1 MREAVYLNLESSF
14 AAAFA
19 AGALSF
25 LSPCIL
31 PLVPAYIGFIS
42 GVSAS
47 ELTAGGGG
55 ATWRAPLAA
64 SAFVAGF
71 SLVFTAMGASA
82 SAIGGFVSAHLQ
94 VLGWIAGAFV
104 VFVGAHFLS
113 PYKLS
118 WLYRSAAIPIA
129 ARPASLTGAFALGMA
144 FALGWSPCAG
154 PVLAAVLFLAAGQ
167 ETLWRGVA
175 LLLTYSA
182 GLGAPFLAAAFATGI
197 FSRAV
202 AARRHWLAFVE
213 KANGALL
220 IVMGLAMMTNALPR
234 VSEWL
239 LNAFPALGAIG

>member
-1 MREAVYLNLESSF
+1 MGLQSSF

-31 PLVPAYIGFIS
+31 PLVPAYIGYIS
-42 GVSAS
+42 GVSAA
-47 ELTAGGGG
+47 EAPTGGGC
-55 ATWRAPLAA
+55 ARWRAPLAA
-64 SAFVAGF
+64 SAFIAGF
-71 SLVFTAMGASA
+71 SAIFTAMGASA
-82 SAIGGFVSAHLQ
+82 SAIGGFVGAHLQ
-94 VLGWIAGAFV
+94 ALGWIAGVFII
-104 VFVGAHFLS
+104 FVGVHFLR
-113 PYKLS
+113 PFGFS
-118 WLYRSAAIPIA
+118 WLYRSATVPIA

-167 ETLWRGVA
+167 ATLGRGVA

-182 GLGAPFLAAAFATGI
+182 GLGAPFLAAAFATGA

-202 AARRHWLAFVE
+202 AARRRWLGFVE
-213 KANGALL
+213 KANGLLL
-220 IVMGLAMMTNALPR
+220 IAMGLAMLTNALPR

-239 LNAFPALGAIG
+239 LDIFPALGSLG